1 MIDFYIKFKLAM
13 EFLIPIFLI
22 SIIFIIAFISLSF
35 EYIRETRIEKF
46 FKKNGYKREL
56 FGVPSF
62 GNGEFYGWVRE
73 SDGKRVDDRDIKG
86 WSLKQIKE
94 KYK

>member
-1 MIDFYIKFKLAM
+1 MNTYFKFKMITEYIIPITLVVVV
-13 EFLIPIFLI
+13 FLILW
-22 SIIFIIAFISLSF
+22 IAGVLSN
-35 EYIRETRIEKF
+35 IKASKIEKF
-46 FKKNGYKREL
+46 FLTHGYERKL
-56 FGVPSF
+56 FGVASF
-62 GNGEFYGWVRE
+62 GNGTFYGWVRE